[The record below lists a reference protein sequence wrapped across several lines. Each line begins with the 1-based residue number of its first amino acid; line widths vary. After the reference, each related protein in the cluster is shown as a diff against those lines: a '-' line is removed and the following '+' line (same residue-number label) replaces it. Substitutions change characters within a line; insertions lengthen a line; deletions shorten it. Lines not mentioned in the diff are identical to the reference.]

1 METVLKTSVLLLLN
15 KIILFNINKL
25 WMEYGNDLFDKKPN
39 LGNLG
44 ISILYYLIYIII
56 FIVIG
61 TQILKRKEIK

>member
-1 METVLKTSVLLLLN
+1 MEHGT
-15 KIILFNINKL
+15 
-25 WMEYGNDLFDKKPN
+25 DLFDKKPT
-39 LGNLG
+39 LDNLG